1 VLFCATDCQAPN
13 LTNKSV
19 VKVIWVNALRRLMI
33 FSRVGIFRSTFDAF
47 YTVFFYSLTRDHVR
61 ARKEGFLRKVFQ
73 AWRGF
78 IKETL
83 QREMQHFATSL
94 SGLDSSFGSFTAPPF
109 RNVLGSTLGS
119 TFGSTLGS
127 PLLTMSDALTSSGYG
142 ASMRRG
148 SGSVFTFGVLPK
160 ERDDDVSLNVQFVC
174 RLLLMCDFVTNMRK
188 L

>member
-1 VLFCATDCQAPN
+1 MGERSWKFYD
-13 LTNKSV
+13 S
-19 VKVIWVNALRRLMI
+19 
-33 FSRVGIFRSTFDAF
+33 SGVGIFRSTFDAF
-47 YTVFFYSLTRDHVR
+47 YAYTFFYSLTRDHVR

-78 IKETL
+78 IKATL
-83 QREMQHFATSL
+83 QLEMQHFATSL

-127 PLLTMSDALTSSGYG
+127 PSPTMSDALTSSGYG

-160 ERDDDVSLNVQFVC
+160 ERDDDVSLNVQFIC
-174 RLLLMCDFVTNMRK
+174 LLLLMCNFVTNMRK

>member
-1 VLFCATDCQAPN
+1 M
-13 LTNKSV
+13 
-19 VKVIWVNALRRLMI
+19 IWVNALGRFIILLE
-33 FSRVGIFRSTFDAF
+33 S
-47 YTVFFYSLTRDHVR
+47 VFLDLCLTHFTRFFFKTLTRDHVR
-61 ARKEGFLRKVFQ
+61 ARKEAFLRKVFQ

-78 IKETL
+78 IKATL
-83 QREMQHFATSL
+83 QLEMQHFATSL

-127 PLLTMSDALTSSGYG
+127 PSPTMSDALTSSGYG

-160 ERDDDVSLNVQFVC
+160 ERDDDVSLNVQC
-174 RLLLMCDFVTNMRK
+174 ICLLFLNVQFCYK
-188 L
+188 YA

>member
-1 VLFCATDCQAPN
+1 MGERSRKFYDSSPVGFLDLCLTHFTRFFC
-13 LTNKSV
+13 
-19 VKVIWVNALRRLMI
+19 
-33 FSRVGIFRSTFDAF
+33 
-47 YTVFFYSLTRDHVR
+47 YSLTRDHIR

-78 IKETL
+78 IKATL
-83 QREMQHFATSL
+83 QLEMQHFATSL

-127 PLLTMSDALTSSGYG
+127 PSPTMSDALTSSGYG

-160 ERDDDVSLNVQFVC
+160 ERDDDVSLNVQC
-174 RLLLMCDFVTNMRK
+174 ICLLLLMCNFVTIMRK

>member
-1 VLFCATDCQAPN
+1 
-13 LTNKSV
+13 
-19 VKVIWVNALRRLMI
+19 M
-33 FSRVGIFRSTFDAF
+33 FDAF
-47 YTVFFYSLTRDHVR
+47 YTYTFFYSLTRDHVR

-78 IKETL
+78 IKATL
-83 QREMQHFATSL
+83 QLEMQHFATSL

-109 RNVLGSTLGS
+109 RNVLGSALGS

-127 PLLTMSDALTSSGYG
+127 PSPTMSDALTSSGYG

-160 ERDDDVSLNVQFVC
+160 ERDDDVSLNVQSIC
-174 RLLLMCDFVTNMRK
+174 LLLLKCNFVAMRK
-188 L
+188 LWSCICNIKDWEFKYKFTTQSRLFCRPLYSIFTFLPVH

>member
-1 VLFCATDCQAPN
+1 MGELSWKFYD
-13 LTNKSV
+13 S
-19 VKVIWVNALRRLMI
+19 
-33 FSRVGIFRSTFDAF
+33 SRIGIFRSMFDAF
-47 YTVFFYSLTRDHVR
+47 YTYTFFYSLTRDHVR

-78 IKETL
+78 IKATL
-83 QREMQHFATSL
+83 QLEMQHFATSL

-109 RNVLGSTLGS
+109 RNVFGSTLGS

-127 PLLTMSDALTSSGYG
+127 PSPTMSDALTSSGYG

-160 ERDDDVSLNVQFVC
+160 ERDDDVSLNVQFIC
-174 RLLLMCDFVTNMRK
+174 LLLLMCKFFTNMRK